1 MFLIVY
7 KQEISCHKVSH
18 CSSSLFTAFSC
29 CQASHS
35 SLWLLNA
42 AVILKRHYQQ
52 KQSQKF
58 VITLVLNYLPLKV
71 SLSRTSTNA
80 QHCCFITVWLSQNKT
95 SSWLFLKSPPWF
107 SDCSSSFQ
115 CRSVFMFAL
124 CVSVFTATTFGAVK
138 VDLSSLPGVYS
149 FMVHA
154 ALLGLTS
161 WKKKL
166 DFNCP
171 FSVIFEKLIKT
182 LSPTWCAVSSL
193 PMCCFWTFGV
203 FWKWSLKRQ

>member
-58 VITLVLNYLPLKV
+58 VITLVLNYLPLEV

-95 SSWLFLKSPPWF
+95 SSWLFLK
-107 SDCSSSFQ
+107 
-115 CRSVFMFAL
+115 
-124 CVSVFTATTFGAVK
+124 
-138 VDLSSLPGVYS
+138 
-149 FMVHA
+149 
-154 ALLGLTS
+154 
-161 WKKKL
+161 
-166 DFNCP
+166 
-171 FSVIFEKLIKT
+171 
-182 LSPTWCAVSSL
+182 VSSL
-193 PMCCFWTFGV
+193 IFRLQFFISVPLCLHVCSLCISFHYHYFWGSESRFIQSSRCLFIHGTCSITWV
-203 FWKWSLKRQ
+203 NKLEEKVRL